1 MSSFLDNEL
10 FDPGTV
16 VVNPL
21 ITQTTTI
28 QIVLGQGQRL
38 FDIDIENLVVKQCDG
53 MKIIKNIGIVNT
65 NRTKLQKKNLFWIHK
80 QWVKLSTKDR
90 LNFYT
95 QSLRENPHNLFEV
108 VVFFLD
114 VLHFFGDGLGTYVV
128 RNFEKTSW
136 YTP

>member
-1 MSSFLDNEL
+1 MTQKKNGTIVKYQENMISFLDKEL

-65 NRTKLQKKNLFWIHK
+65 NRTKL
-80 QWVKLSTKDR
+80 
-90 LNFYT
+90 
-95 QSLRENPHNLFEV
+95 
-108 VVFFLD
+108 
-114 VLHFFGDGLGTYVV
+114 
-128 RNFEKTSW
+128 
-136 YTP
+136 

>member
-1 MSSFLDNEL
+1 MENEKNIVLLFKLEINTIQHVKRFLVELFPTSLKNELTPKKNGTIIKYRENMSSFLDEDL

-53 MKIIKNIGIVNT
+53 MKIITNIVIVNT
-65 NRTKLQKKNLFWIHK
+65 NRTKL
-80 QWVKLSTKDR
+80 
-90 LNFYT
+90 
-95 QSLRENPHNLFEV
+95 
-108 VVFFLD
+108 
-114 VLHFFGDGLGTYVV
+114 
-128 RNFEKTSW
+128 
-136 YTP
+136 